1 MRWAVVWLGGVVAC
15 GPAVIVDDGGV
26 TETDDSDD
34 TSTTDTTGTS
44 SSTSLPGTS
53 STSGTPM
60 TTPSTTVPD
69 TTSSATDTDGSDSS
83 SSTSGPLPPDVP
95 EFDCFDDEC
104 GDGQWCGSSHT
115 ACEAIPE
122 ITECALAP
130 THEVLTLDGVVGSFV
145 DVLVADVDGDMD
157 DDVIVLD
164 AAQTVTVVLQD
175 GGLVPQ
181 ASQALPIPAE
191 FVQLGDLDEDGIEDL
206 VVASTLDVHW
216 APGLGDGTFG
226 AFGELLGVG
235 QAMGGLGVGP
245 AGDDQLADD
254 VVAFVPAASTL
265 ILGVS
270 DGTGLFTDVEDTM
283 VGEDTPGPFVA
294 IDRGFSSVLSAVGS
308 IDFVYTYDPDP
319 MTLQFVLATDERVTN
334 AGLPVVDVDLA
345 RSGGGVFT
353 YGFVNLGSWTLG
365 GNLSQIRGI
374 ATPSRLVVGS
384 GDAGFEYAY
393 VTEDDRVLL
402 VDQCYDAYDLG
413 AAPVAADAG
422 DLNGDGSGDLA
433 VVSDGVP
440 VALLLSGS
448 I

>member
-15 GPAVIVDDGGV
+15 GPAVIVDDGGG
-26 TETDDSDD
+26 TDSDGDD
-34 TSTTDTTGTS
+34 TGTTTDTTGTT
-44 SSTSLPGTS
+44 STTSVPGTS
-53 STSGTPM
+53 STSGLPM

-69 TTSSATDTDGSDSS
+69 TSSSGTDTDGSDSS

-104 GDGQWCGSSHT
+104 GDGQWCGTSQD

-122 ITECALAP
+122 ITECAFAP
-130 THEVLTLDGVVGSFV
+130 THEVVSLDGVVGSFV
-145 DVLVADVDGDMD
+145 DVLVADVDGDTD

-164 AAQTVTVVLQD
+164 ATAETVTVVLQD

-181 ASQALPIPAE
+181 ASQALPFAAQ
-191 FVQLGDLDEDGIEDL
+191 FVQLGDLDEDAIEDL

-226 AFGELLGVG
+226 TFGELVGVG
-235 QAMGGLGVGP
+235 QTLNGLGVGP
-245 AGDDQLADD
+245 AGDEQLADD
-254 VVAFVPAASTL
+254 VVLFVPAASTL
-265 ILGVS
+265 LLGMS
-270 DGTGLFTDVEDTM
+270 DGTGLFTDVVDTIL
-283 VGEDTPGPFVA
+283 GEETPGPFVA
-294 IDRGFSSVLSAVGS
+294 IDRGFSSVLAAVGS
-308 IDFVYTYDPDP
+308 IDFVYSYDPDP
-319 MTLQFVLATDERVTN
+319 MTLQFVLATDRRVTN

-374 ATPSRLVVGS
+374 ATPSRLVVGN

-393 VTEDDRVLL
+393 VTDRVLL
-402 VDQCYDAYDLG
+402 VDDCYGAYDLG

-422 DLNGDGSGDLA
+422 DLDGDGSGDLA

-440 VALLLSGS
+440 MALLLSGS